1 MIIRIH
7 KGGFYMVNGISTKL
21 VERFSE
27 KVNDS
32 IPGRIV
38 KNAVIKNGIDAVA
51 ENRDAIVAMNHVFSD
66 EIETGK
72 VSNQKQS
79 GRCWMFAAL
88 NTFHHKMNR
97 EFQLKDFELSQNYVN
112 FWDKFEKAN
121 YFLESVLETA
131 NEPLDGRLV
140 SWILSTPQQDGGQ
153 WDMFVSLVKK
163 YGVVPKQAMP
173 ETFQSSSSMRLNAI
187 LNTKLR
193 EDAVKLRNMSSKG
206 GTEEELNKTKE
217 EMLSDIYKILTL
229 SLGEPPRTFNF
240 EYRNK
245 NNTFYRD
252 LAITPQQ
259 FYEKY
264 IGLDLDEYVS
274 IINAPTQDKPYG
286 KTYTVQYLGN
296 VVEGNQIKYLNVDMD
311 TMKELAI
318 KQIQDNESVWFGCD
332 VGKLSNKDHGIMDL
346 DLYDYESTLGI
357 EMSMSKAE
365 RLDYKGSVMTHAMV
379 LTGVNLVEG
388 KPNRWKVENSWGEK
402 VGNKGYFVM
411 SDKWMDEYTYQIV
424 VNKKHLS
431 DDLKK
436 AWEKDPIELKPWDP
450 MGSLAK

>member
-1 MIIRIH
+1 ME
-7 KGGFYMVNGISTKL
+7 NGISTKMM
-21 VERFSE
+21 ERFSE
-27 KVNDS
+27 KVIDS
-32 IPGRIV
+32 PPEKLVR
-38 KNAVIKNGIDAVA
+38 NAVIKNGIDAVA
-51 ENRDAIVAMNHVFSD
+51 ENSDAIVAMNHVFSD

-72 VSNQKQS
+72 VSNQRQS

-173 ETFQSSSSMRLNAI
+173 ETFQSSSSMRLNAV

-193 EDAVKLRNMSSKG
+193 EDAAKLRTLYSKG
-206 GTEEELNKTKE
+206 ETDAALNQAKE
-217 EMLSDIYKILTL
+217 EMLSEIYKVLTL
-229 SLGEPPRTFNF
+229 SLGEPPKTFNF
-240 EYRNK
+240 EYRN
-245 NNTFYRD
+245 TEREFHRD
-252 LAITPQQ
+252 LSITPHQ

-264 IGLDLDEYVS
+264 IGLDLDDYVS

-286 KTYTVQYLGN
+286 KTYTVQFLGN
-296 VVEGNQIKYLNVDMD
+296 VVEGNQIKYLNVDME
-311 TMKELAI
+311 TMKQLAI
-318 KQIQDNESVWFGCD
+318 RQIQDNESVWFGCD
-332 VGKLSNKDHGIMDL
+332 VGKFSNRDHGIMDL
-346 DLYDYESTLGI
+346 DLYDYETTLGI
-357 EMSMSKAE
+357 QMAMTKAE

-402 VGNKGYFVM
+402 LGNKGYFVM

-424 VNKKHLS
+424 VNKKYLS
-431 DDLKK
+431 DDLRK
-436 AWEKDPIELKPWDP
+436 AWEQEPIELKPWDP

>member
-1 MIIRIH
+1 MANEISA
-7 KGGFYMVNGISTKL
+7 KMVEK
-21 VERFSE
+21 FSE

-32 IPGRIV
+32 LPERIV
-38 KNAVIKNGIDAVA
+38 KNAVIRNGIDAVA
-51 ENRDAIVAMNHVFSD
+51 ENSDAVVAMNHVFSD

-97 EFQLKDFELSQNYVN
+97 EFQLKDFELSQNYIN

-140 SWILSTPQQDGGQ
+140 SWILATPQQDGGQ

-193 EDAVKLRNMSSKG
+193 EDAVKLRDLHSKG
-206 GTEEELNKTKE
+206 EAAAALNQAKE
-217 EMLSDIYKILTL
+217 EMLSEIYKILTL
-229 SLGEPPRTFNF
+229 SLGEPPKTFNF

-245 NNTFYRD
+245 EKEFHRD
-252 LAITPQQ
+252 LSITPHQ

-264 IGLDLDEYVS
+264 IGLNLDDYVS

-286 KTYTVQYLGN
+286 KTYTVQFLGN
-296 VVEGNQIKYLNVDMD
+296 VVEGNQIKYLNVDME

-332 VGKLSNKDHGIMDL
+332 VGKSSNKDHGIMDL
-346 DLYDYESTLGI
+346 DLYDYETTLGI
-357 EMSMSKAE
+357 QFSMTKAQ

-379 LTGVNLVEG
+379 LTGVNLIEG

-424 VNKKHLS
+424 INKKYLT
-431 DDLKK
+431 DELKK
-436 AWEKDPIELKPWDP
+436 AWEQDPIPLKPWDP